1 MFVECL
7 SSMDLLILF
16 LLSTLLLP
24 ICTASA
30 SSGLILHTDYR
41 ENPHVKR
48 SCIERQCPC
57 GTQPRLCDVEGE
69 IAKCERCPPG
79 HFQKDEK
86 SSRDIG
92 SYECDT
98 HRTCSEGW

>member
-7 SSMDLLILF
+7 SSMELF
-16 LLSTLLLP
+16 LVITLLLP

-30 SSGLILHTDYR
+30 SSGSILHTDFTKDPPVNR
-41 ENPHVKR
+41 M
-48 SCIERQCPC
+48 CIERQCPC

-69 IAKCERCPPG
+69 IAKCERCLPG